1 MEFEQIYNTYFKAVY
16 RYIWQL
22 SGNEHIAEEIT
33 GETFFKAMKSINN
46 FRGECDMRVWLCQ
59 IAKNTYFS
67 YLKKNGK
74 IESIDEAK
82 FQNIANPNDFIDEQ
96 VNTQEEAAQLR
107 KILHSISEPYDTPG
121 VSHCGIYVGDGKM
134 LHCGDPIGYANLNTS
149 YWQSHFYAYGR
160 LP

>member
-82 FQNIANPNDFIDEQ
+82 FQNIVNPNDFIDGRLI
-96 VNTQEEAAQLR
+96 LR
-107 KILHSISEPYDTPG
+107 KKQRNYGKSYIVYLNHIRKFSCG
-121 VSHCGIYVGDGKM
+121 VSLGNYHLMK
-134 LHCGDPIGYANLNTS
+134 
-149 YWQSHFYAYGR
+149 
-160 LP
+160 

>member
-74 IESIDEAK
+74 IESMTK
-82 FQNIANPNDFIDEQ
+82 QNFRILLTRMILLMSRLI
-96 VNTQEEAAQLR
+96 LR
-107 KILHSISEPYDTPG
+107 KKQRNYGKSYIVYLNHIRKFSCG
-121 VSHCGIYVGDGKM
+121 VSLGNYHLMK
-134 LHCGDPIGYANLNTS
+134 
-149 YWQSHFYAYGR
+149 
-160 LP
+160 

>member
-1 MEFEQIYNTYFKAVY
+1 
-16 RYIWQL
+16 
-22 SGNEHIAEEIT
+22 
-33 GETFFKAMKSINN
+33 MKSINN

-96 VNTQEEAAQLR
+96 VNTQEEAKSYIVYLNHIR
-107 KILHSISEPYDTPG
+107 KFSCG
-121 VSHCGIYVGDGKM
+121 VSLENYHLMK
-134 LHCGDPIGYANLNTS
+134 
-149 YWQSHFYAYGR
+149 
-160 LP
+160 